1 MIIIY
6 RGYVMFKNTRL
17 SAKSLL
23 GLMVAASFSA
33 PSFANDQLQSL
44 IDWAVEHDSGR
55 QQIHYQAEAM
65 QEMGIAQGQL
75 MDPKLKMGVGG
86 FPVEN
91 MGFDNDPMTNISVGL
106 MQQFGRGDTLELLER
121 QAFEQASSIREKAE
135 IRQLDIEK
143 AITTLWVELHYQQ
156 QAQKL
161 LKQNQQ
167 LFRSLEKY
175 LSTNYGVG
183 VNQTQDIIQSQLQ
196 ISRIGE
202 KIQANSQMQQKIRA
216 QLGEWLGDQA
226 SNLSP
231 QNDPN
236 WAQLSQSL
244 NQSHSNFYP
253 LLAQHPTVK
262 AIDALIK
269 SNETGIDIA
278 NEAYKPQFGVE
289 VMYGYRQAKGMN
301 GDPASDLV
309 SAYVTMDLPLFTDK
323 RQDKKL
329 SAAKLQLGATQSQK
343 DLMLKQMNAQAQA
356 LFIDRQN
363 ITERLGRYNST
374 LLRQAK
380 EKTRAIERGYQN
392 NTTQLDEYIRAAS
405 EELTLQLEQ
414 QRLHADL
421 QLANT
426 NLAYLLNKY

>member
-1 MIIIY
+1 
-6 RGYVMFKNTRL
+6 
-17 SAKSLL
+17 
-23 GLMVAASFSA
+23 
-33 PSFANDQLQSL
+33 
-44 IDWAVEHDSGR
+44 
-55 QQIHYQAEAM
+55 
-65 QEMGIAQGQL
+65 
-75 MDPKLKMGVGG
+75 
-86 FPVEN
+86 
-91 MGFDNDPMTNISVGL
+91 
-106 MQQFGRGDTLELLER
+106 
-121 QAFEQASSIREKAE
+121 
-135 IRQLDIEK
+135 
-143 AITTLWVELHYQQ
+143 
-156 QAQKL
+156 
-161 LKQNQQ
+161 
-167 LFRSLEKY
+167 
-175 LSTNYGVG
+175 
-183 VNQTQDIIQSQLQ
+183 
-196 ISRIGE
+196 
-202 KIQANSQMQQKIRA
+202 
-216 QLGEWLGDQA
+216 
-226 SNLSP
+226 
-231 QNDPN
+231 
-236 WAQLSQSL
+236 L